1 MFRNLFV
8 HLFLKDYLGNT
19 FSSLEDFVDGSMIS
33 VVLGA
38 PGSGKSRL
46 LLEFSNSH
54 KSECCYL
61 SVEDFLFNDCV
72 TPSAKFLLLDGFDEY
87 RNSNTGKS
95 KSTIVKELAVKL
107 SGYTQKQVAVIIAC
121 REMDWCGNRDEEA
134 LCNFVSAPVRVYT
147 IEPLNHEQKWLFKQN
162 LGMTDSDF
170 ALYDECGFLETPQM
184 FLMSQK
190 LSGDNLPE
198 KVGKKYLYEKFIEG
212 CRESNDFNVE
222 NNVNCI
228 ELDSFKNS
236 AAYIAFY
243 YIFSDEFE
251 LNVSSLTQIANKK
264 EGMPIENLLAVLKSS
279 LIQTNKFCHRT
290 IAEYL
295 AATVIVN
302 RYKKGLSLERIV
314 KLVSSDGIVYSEYR
328 GVYSWL
334 CTLLEEKEL
343 IKIDPY
349 LQYQY
354 GDNSFFSIS
363 QKKQVVEAIRDYSQN
378 DPYFYRKGF
387 SLASKSFYEFGLN
400 SFLVAEYR
408 KCMNDPNH
416 YLFFLSDLLTLG
428 SSEEIRKLAKEVLED
443 KKLDYFYKVPFINV
457 LKDDCTYLKYLLDRI
472 SCGEIKDEENDIR
485 ENLLN
490 VLYPEIVSENEIIDY
505 LRKYNKEESFRSRG
519 KYLLKTPNE
528 KCYVLMK
535 RLLLEDWVDKKS
547 YLGFPDFIERF
558 VIFSIEN
565 YLLESPMENFWENL
579 EFLTQDNYAILH
591 YIDSIWSRKKDF
603 SISKERS
610 AAILEKFIGYLRDKN
625 IWLYADHYSFILEE
639 LDIPADIFVLI
650 VLKITK
656 LWDLPKKCE
665 LYRNVGRIYSRKN
678 RDSLPLVVNDLE
690 KKLGVEKEITQENEI
705 AQKHA
710 DFLEKRRRAQ
720 KKETNEVQ
728 KQIEKNEQW
737 LHGFPEDSWGTK
749 KNLLENIAV
758 RVLFVE
764 DLDKLDETS
773 IGFRNE
779 TTRKILSIIKN
790 LLSVAPQ
797 MRVEPE
803 SLTIKT
809 LVSSLGQLNAIDD
822 LYYVCLTLN
831 ESSDFEKISDIE
843 FRKYLYLVACHNF
856 CTVNIRKTNY
866 DEWFD
871 KNHPKEAMIALSDFI
886 QGVFERHQ
894 IDAKMIDEFSRLS
907 QSEDPI
913 KFSQKA
919 KHIIAFTRPEKF
931 YNTFFEYYIKSFH
944 VKLSLDTLAIIKQLC
959 TDDKVKKYCDA
970 LSYFKSADESRP
982 DNGIVES
989 LFDVL
994 PGVFG
999 SIDLRDL
1006 SNEHKIRLMKILFAE
1021 FDSEDKIKMRS
1032 GFQSK
1037 RDECVSFLR
1046 TSFWS
1051 QLHGLDGLGI
1061 LKTLL
1066 DDLPQKSIWKNRIK
1080 NRMAEIVEEQKSV
1093 PSKKILA
1100 DLKDFILGDGFASY
1114 DDFYAFCIE
1123 KLNQL
1128 KTEIKDSRL
1137 NERDVF
1143 YAGNKPRLENE
1154 CRDEIL
1160 RNLLR
1165 ANKDD
1170 LDVIQEG
1177 FEGHNRVDM
1186 RLTNRKG
1193 KKYIVQIE
1201 CKRDINTESL
1211 YKGLTEQLIDKYFTS
1226 GIYLGIYLVFC
1237 FEKDPD
1243 ELQKD
1248 LEKNIPYGYEK
1259 KVAIICIDLRK
1270 RELESSGVSHDRRKI
1285 SSRSR

>member
-1 MFRNLFV
+1 MRDIPFV
-8 HLFLKDYLGNT
+8 GLTLTDYTGNEKHSLDEIVD
-19 FSSLEDFVDGSMIS
+19 SSCVSII
-33 VVLGA
+33 LGA
-38 PGSGKSRL
+38 PGSGKSRIL
-46 LLEFSNSH
+46 REFDERQAKESR
-54 KSECCYL
+54 YL
-61 SVEDFLFNDCV
+61 SVEDFLLRDE
-72 TPSAKFLLLDGFDEY
+72 TDLSAKFLLLDGFDEY

-95 KSTIVKELAVKL
+95 KSTIVKELALKL
-107 SGYTQKQVAVIIAC
+107 SDFSQRQIAVVIAC
-121 REMDWCGNRDEEA
+121 REMDWCGSRDEDA
-134 LCNFVSAPVRVYT
+134 LCNFVSAPVKVYT
-147 IEPLNHEQKWLFKQN
+147 VEPLNRAQKWLFKQN

-184 FLMSQK
+184 FLMSLK
-190 LSGDNLPE
+190 LPGDNLPE

-212 CRESNDFNVE
+212 CRESNDFNVD

-264 EGMPIENLLAVLKSS
+264 EGMPIENLSAVLKSS
-279 LIQTNKFCHRT
+279 LIQKNRFCHRT

-295 AATVIVN
+295 AAAAIAG
-302 RYKKGLSLERIV
+302 RYIRGLSLDRIV
-314 KLVSSDGIVYSEYR
+314 RLVSSDGIVYSEYR

-334 CTLLEEKEL
+334 CTLLEDKEL

-378 DPYFYRKGF
+378 DPYFYRRGF
-387 SLASKSFYEFGLN
+387 SLASKSFYEFGLD
-400 SFLVAEYR
+400 SFLIAEYR

-416 YLFFLSDLLTLG
+416 YLFFLSDLLMLG
-428 SSEEIRKLAKEVLED
+428 SSDEIRTLAKDVLED
-443 KKLDYFYKVPFINV
+443 EKLDYFYKVPFINV
-457 LKDDCTYLKYLLDRI
+457 LKDDCVYLKYLLDRI

-490 VLYPEIVSENEIIDY
+490 VLYPEIVSENEIINY

-519 KYLLKTPNE
+519 EYLLKTPND
-528 KCYVLMK
+528 KCYVLVK

-558 VIFSIEN
+558 VIFAIEN
-565 YLLESPMENFWENL
+565 YLLEAPVENFWGNL
-579 EFLTQDNYAILH
+579 EFLTQGDYAILH
-591 YIDSIWSRKKDF
+591 YIDSIWSHKKDLL
-603 SISKERS
+603 ISKERS
-610 AAILEKFIGYLRDKN
+610 AAILEKFIDYLRDKN

-639 LDIPADIFVLI
+639 LDIPANIFVLI
-650 VLKITK
+650 ILKITK
-656 LWDLPKKCE
+656 LWNLPKKCE
-665 LYRNVGRIYSRKN
+665 LYRNVSRIYSRKN
-678 RDSLPLVVNDLE
+678 RDSLSLVVKDLE
-690 KKLGVEKEITQENEI
+690 KKLGVEKEITQEDEI

-710 DFLEKRRRAQ
+710 ELLEKRRRAQ
-720 KKETNEVQ
+720 KKEKNEVQ

-737 LHGFPEDSWGTK
+737 LRGFPEDSWGTK

-790 LLSVAPQ
+790 LLFVAPQ
-797 MRVEPE
+797 TRIEPE
-803 SLTIKT
+803 SLTIET
-809 LVSSLGQLNAIDD
+809 LVSSLGQLNVIDD

-831 ESSDFEKISDIE
+831 ETSDFEKINDAE

-856 CTVNIRKTNY
+856 CTVNIRKTDY
-866 DEWFD
+866 DEWFE
-871 KNHPKEAMIALSDFI
+871 KSYPKEALTALSIFI
-886 QGVFERHQ
+886 QGVFEIHQ
-894 IDAKMIDEFSRLS
+894 IDSKMIDEFSRLL

-913 KFSQKA
+913 KFIQKA
-919 KHIIAFTRPEKF
+919 KHIIAFVRPEKF

-959 TDDKVKKYCDA
+959 TDDKVKKYCNA
-970 LSYFKSADESRP
+970 LSYFKSADESHP
-982 DNGIVES
+982 DKGIVES

-1006 SNEHKIRLMKILFAE
+1006 SFEDKVRLMKILFAE
-1021 FDSEDKIKMRS
+1021 FDSDDKIKMRS

-1046 TSFWS
+1046 SSLWS
-1051 QLHGLDGLGI
+1051 QLHGSEGLDILKILLDGI
-1061 LKTLL
+1061 
-1066 DDLPQKSIWKNRIK
+1066 PQKSIWKNRIK

-1100 DLKDFILGDGFASY
+1100 DLKDFILGEGFASY

-1143 YAGNKPRLENE
+1143 YAGNEPRLENE

-1170 LDVIQEG
+1170 LDIIQEG

-1186 RLTNRKG
+1186 RITNRKG
-1193 KKYIVQIE
+1193 KKYIVQVE

-1211 YKGLTEQLIDKYFTS
+1211 YKGLAEQLIDKYFTS
-1226 GIYLGIYLVFC
+1226 GIYLGVYLVFC
-1237 FEKDPD
+1237 FKKDPD

-1259 KVAIICIDLRK
+1259 KVAVICIDLRK
-1270 RELESSGVSHDRRKI
+1270 NVY
-1285 SSRSR
+1285 